1 MNLKTTLYLVSISSF
16 LILVQWLIFMVIW
29 QHYDI
34 LIVTFIFSIISNE
47 HESKQFNI
55 LGITVTNNLLEQVV
69 VREFDLEKR

>member
-29 QHYDI
+29 QHYNI